1 MADFSLSI
9 PSEDASDCPSEER
22 VISLV
27 NSVFKGEGL
36 KWEAI
41 SVVLADHQ
49 AVLDLNIEWLKHD
62 YHTDVLSFLLEDDP
76 DAIEGE
82 VYVDIETARER
93 YAEFAATSITQEIE
107 RYIVHG
113 LLHLTGLDDE
123 TEDEK
128 TAMKLLEDKYL
139 AA

>member
-1 MADFSLSI
+1 ML
-9 PSEDASDCPSEER
+9 
-22 VISLV
+22 SLV
-27 NSVFKGEGL
+27 NTVFKGQGL

-93 YAEFAATSITQEIE
+93 YAEFAAASITQEIE

-113 LLHLTGLDDE
+113 LLHLTGLEDDTGE
-123 TEDEK
+123 EK
-128 TAMKLLEDKYL
+128 AAMKLLEDKYL
-139 AA
+139 VA